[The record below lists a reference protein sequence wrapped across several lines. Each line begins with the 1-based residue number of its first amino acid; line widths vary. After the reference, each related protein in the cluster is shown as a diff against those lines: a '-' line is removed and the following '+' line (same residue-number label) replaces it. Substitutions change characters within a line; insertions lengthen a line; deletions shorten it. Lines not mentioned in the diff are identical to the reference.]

1 MHKSPKQIAR
11 SLRAFRNAQRMGLLR
26 CVRIAPGPNA
36 CEAARSQR
44 GIEYLGN
51 AIPRLPLAQCVRA
64 AANATIFLSEA
75 RNCAAFTSANHC
87 RRVTATRS
95 KKEVRTGSE
104 ACSAA
109 TGSSSGSNASVGL
122 SLARSELHSSSIEVH
137 ETEWIFTA
145 TEGSYLL
152 SCIKRPFRL
161 AFEINPEVVMSEKI
175 KSEMISR
182 RQAFSLLGLA
192 GALSLVVP
200 AAVITA
206 TDAEARVGNP
216 ASAVS
221 VAGAN
226 RRDRR
231 QDRRYKKKKPMEI
244 EEKK

>member
-1 MHKSPKQIAR
+1 MV
-11 SLRAFRNAQRMGLLR
+11 
-26 CVRIAPGPNA
+26 VR
-36 CEAARSQR
+36 
-44 GIEYLGN
+44 
-51 AIPRLPLAQCVRA
+51 
-64 AANATIFLSEA
+64 
-75 RNCAAFTSANHC
+75 
-87 RRVTATRS
+87 
-95 KKEVRTGSE
+95 
-104 ACSAA
+104 
-109 TGSSSGSNASVGL
+109 
-122 SLARSELHSSSIEVH
+122 

-145 TEGSYLL
+145 KEGSHLL
-152 SCIKRPFRL
+152 TCIKLTSGPFGWL

-182 RQAFSLLGLA
+182 RAAFSLLGLA
-192 GALSLVVP
+192 GALILVVP